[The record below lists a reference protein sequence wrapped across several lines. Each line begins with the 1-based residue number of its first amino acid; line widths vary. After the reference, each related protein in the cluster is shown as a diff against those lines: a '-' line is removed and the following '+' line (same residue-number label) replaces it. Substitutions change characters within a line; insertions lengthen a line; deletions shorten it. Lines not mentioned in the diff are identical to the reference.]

1 MGARDN
7 TDARSLVTDARS
19 IATRWR
25 DEMDLRDMT
34 GKLLEDSGVKDLT
47 LDVVAI
53 GKASLEMTAAVV
65 DALGESVHRGL
76 AVCDDTAPRRSAS
89 ITDVVVG
96 DHPVP
101 GEGSLRAGMAVFDF
115 LSQPSDADVTLF
127 LISGGASSLCVAP
140 APPVTLDD
148 LAAVWRAALRSGVD
162 ITALN
167 MIRAASSLIAGG
179 AVLRR
184 VSTARSQSFILVD
197 NVVSGAEWV
206 ASAMTYEFRPSE
218 SFVAE
223 LWHRIGIADRDL
235 RGRLLAGFETRSAI
249 MANVPDTRHENAVLA
264 DPAMMLESA
273 INQAERLG
281 YEVLNMGADISGD
294 VENVVAQW
302 SSVIDSAPTRPV
314 ALVGAGEVTVKVRG
328 DGEGGRCQEFAWL
341 MASVLDR
348 AERDGVF
355 VAQSSDG
362 RDHVEGVGGAWVDRA
377 TSTIARD
384 HGIDWAAV
392 AASHDTYPAL
402 KSIGRLIEGEHTGWN
417 LCDLYVAVLA

>member
-1 MGARDN
+1 
-7 TDARSLVTDARS
+7 
-19 IATRWR
+19 
-25 DEMDLRDMT
+25 
-34 GKLLEDSGVKDLT
+34 
-47 LDVVAI
+47 
-53 GKASLEMTAAVV
+53 
-65 DALGESVHRGL
+65 
-76 AVCDDTAPRRSAS
+76 
-89 ITDVVVG
+89 
-96 DHPVP
+96 
-101 GEGSLRAGMAVFDF
+101 
-115 LSQPSDADVTLF
+115 
-127 LISGGASSLCVAP
+127 
-140 APPVTLDD
+140 
-148 LAAVWRAALRSGVD
+148 
-162 ITALN
+162 
-167 MIRAASSLIAGG
+167 
-179 AVLRR
+179 VLRR
-184 VSTARSQSFILVD
+184 VNTARSQSFILVD

-218 SFVAE
+218 SLVAE

-328 DGEGGRCQEFAWL
+328 VGEGGRCQEFAWL

-392 AASHDTYPAL
+392 AASHDTHPAL